1 METATMLRIPHCR
14 LIGALT
20 ACLLTVVLLGEIGP
34 ARVLAAHPAVLLQA

>member
-1 METATMLRIPHCR
+1 METAPMHRVSHRR